1 MPAQEAELRPLSDTL
16 ERLARLHRQVA
27 HEPTA
32 ANLIEFTVSGANP
45 GNLSA
50 KLFVP
55 AEPTPSAALVVVLHG
70 CTQSAASYD
79 ACAGWSALGEEF
91 GFYVLFPEQNRTNNA
106 NLCFNWFSKG
116 DIARD
121 EGEAMSIKQMIAEV
135 TAKHPIDSKRVFI
148 TGLSAGGAMAN
159 VMMATYPEI
168 FAGGSIIAG
177 LPYGVAL
184 SVPEAFDRMRGHGMS
199 DKHRL
204 RTDLLDASGMA
215 TSWPPVSVWHGAA
228 DRTVACVNSAAIVDQ
243 WMGVHAVGELPDK
256 VETNGRITRKTWLNR
271 SGQPAI
277 ILRIISGMDHGTPVD
292 ALLDREQGGRFMI
305 DVGVSSTAEI
315 AHEWGITPSF
325 ERRDRRPR
333 LPKSDEPKKS
343 GTAIKDTIE
352 AALRS
357 AGLMK

>member
-1 MPAQEAELRPLSDTL
+1 MPAQEPEMRPLSDTL
-16 ERLARLHRQVA
+16 DRLARLNRQVS
-27 HEPTA
+27 HETTA
-32 ANLIEFTVSGANP
+32 ENLIDFSVSGANP

-55 AEPTPSAALVVVLHG
+55 AEPVPSAALVVVLHG
-70 CTQSAASYD
+70 CTQTAAGYD
-79 ACAGWSALGEEF
+79 ACAGWSPLGEEF
-91 GFYVLFPEQNRTNNA
+91 GFYVLLPQQNRTNNA
-106 NLCFNWFSKG
+106 NLCFSWFSKR

-121 EGEAMSIKQMIAEV
+121 EGEAMSIRQMIAEV

-177 LPYGVAL
+177 LPYGVAS
-184 SVPEAFDRMRGHGMS
+184 SVPEAFDRMRGHGLS
-199 DKHRL
+199 DKNRL
-204 RTDLLDASGMA
+204 RTDLLDAPGKA
-215 TSWPPVSVWHGAA
+215 ARWPPVSLWHGAA
-228 DRTVACVNSAAIVDQ
+228 DRTVACANSEAIVEQ
-243 WMGVHAVGELPDK
+243 WMAVHAVEELPDK
-256 VETNGRITRKTWLNR
+256 VETNGRITMKTWLDR

-292 ALLDREQGGRFMI
+292 ALLDREQGGPFMI

-315 AHEWGITPSF
+315 AHEWGITPTF
-325 ERRDRRPR
+325 ERGDRPSR
-333 LPKSDEPKKS
+333 LPKSDAPKPT